1 MEKDSAPKPVAS
13 VLGKAPN
20 WYHSGVMG
28 IDETLGI
35 IYYCAEELVFALDAS
50 DLSYLAAWPAHIK
63 RTNCLAVSSSPNG
76 PSLATGGS
84 DKVVRLWAPKIDSK
98 GLSNKQEVL
107 FEHRLHKA
115 DIRAVQWSSDNQTV
129 ISDKAA
135 TPATNRQRML
145 REK

>member
-1 MEKDSAPKPVAS
+1 MKRWEYLLLCRGTCFRTDRRTLLFGSLAS
-13 VLGKAPN
+13 
-20 WYHSGVMG
+20 
-28 IDETLGI
+28 T
-35 IYYCAEELVFALDAS
+35 
-50 DLSYLAAWPAHIK
+50 IK
-63 RTNCLAVSSSPNG
+63 RTNCLAVSGSPNG

-84 DKVVRLWAPKIDSK
+84 DKVVGSCPKLTAK
-98 GLSNKQEVL
+98 ALNKQEVL

-115 DIRAVQWSSDNQTV
+115 DIRAVQWSSDNQTG